1 MLLTF
6 HKALCTYRPENHP
19 PQHLYFSVLTWAC
32 SDCRNTNSRKDM
44 EMLNV
49 KRMTVVALSVVF
61 VLSLV
66 SFAVAQE
73 GKVNINTAS
82 AEQLTQLKGIGPAL
96 AQRIIE
102 YREKIGPFE
111 KPEDLMKV
119 KGIGQKTFESIKDA
133 IVVE

>member
-1 MLLTF
+1 M
-6 HKALCTYRPENHP
+6 
-19 PQHLYFSVLTWAC
+19 Q
-32 SDCRNTNSRKDM
+32 
-44 EMLNV
+44 NV
-49 KRMTVVALSVVF
+49 KRLMVVTLSVVF

-82 AEQLTQLKGIGPAL
+82 VEELAQLKGIGPAL

-102 YREKIGPFE
+102 YREKIAPFE

-119 KGIGQKTFESIKDA
+119 KGIGEKTFESIKGA
-133 IVVE
+133 IVVK

>member
-1 MLLTF
+1 
-6 HKALCTYRPENHP
+6 
-19 PQHLYFSVLTWAC
+19 
-32 SDCRNTNSRKDM
+32 
-44 EMLNV
+44 MLNV

-82 AEQLTQLKGIGPAL
+82 AEQLAQLKGIGPAL

-102 YREKIGPFE
+102 YREKNGPFE
-111 KPEDLMKV
+111 NPEDLMKV
-119 KGIGQKTFESIKDA
+119 KGIGQKTFESIKEA

>member
-1 MLLTF
+1 MLMLT
-6 HKALCTYRPENHP
+6 KK
-19 PQHLYFSVLTWAC
+19 LTVGL
-32 SDCRNTNSRKDM
+32 TIT
-44 EMLNV
+44 L
-49 KRMTVVALSVVF
+49 LL
-61 VLSLV
+61 LSLV
-66 SFAVAQE
+66 CFAVAQE
-73 GKVNINTAS
+73 EKVNINTAS

-102 YREKIGPFE
+102 YREKNDPFE